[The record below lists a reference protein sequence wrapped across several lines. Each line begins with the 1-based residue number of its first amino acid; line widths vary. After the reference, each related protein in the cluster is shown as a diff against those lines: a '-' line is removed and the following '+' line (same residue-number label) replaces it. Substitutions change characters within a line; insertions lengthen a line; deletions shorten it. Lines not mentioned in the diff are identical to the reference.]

1 MNHAISKHTF
11 LSHFS
16 STVVLHATIVHPTQQ
31 IYLCLELIN
40 VIYPVLMK
48 MGTGYQA
55 QLNILHETL
64 FCLTDFEGGSQKN
77 PLIDMLLLLTFSQL
91 KTNLFRVEFKKRLSK
106 VLTTV
111 LKPKTIEDCHG
122 LTPHIRGIM
131 NHIQKE
137 CLKFM
142 AADLIK
148 TSATLLKA
156 ATRIVES

>member
-1 MNHAISKHTF
+1 M
-11 LSHFS
+11 
-16 STVVLHATIVHPTQQ
+16 
-31 IYLCLELIN
+31 
-40 VIYPVLMK
+40 
-48 MGTGYQA
+48 
-55 QLNILHETL
+55 NILHETL
-64 FCLTDFEGGSQKN
+64 FFLTDFEGGSQKN
-77 PLIDMLLLLTFSQL
+77 PLIDMLLLLTFSQF

-122 LTPHIRGIM
+122 LTTHIRGIM

-148 TSATLLKA
+148 TSATLLKP